1 MLLLIDNY
9 DSFTYNLYQY
19 FCELGAEVLVKRNDE
34 LQLADIERL
43 APQHLV
49 ISLAPAPRTKRV
61 SRWPPFV
68 ISPANCRS
76 SACAWGTR
84 RWGRRSAPRWC
95 APAR

>member
-19 FCELGAEVLVKRNDE
+19 FCELGAEVVVKRNDE

-49 ISLAPAPRTKRV
+49 ISPALVPRTKRA
-61 SRWPPFV
+61 SRWLPFV
-68 ISPANCRS
+68 ISPASCRS

>member
-49 ISLAPAPRTKRV
+49 ISLALVRQTRRA
-61 SRWPPFV
+61 SRWLPFV
-68 ISPANCRS
+68 ILPVSCRS
-76 SACAWGTR
+76 LGSASGIRHWAR
-84 RWGRRSAPRWC
+84 RLVPTWFAPGR
-95 APAR
+95 

>member
-49 ISLAPAPRTKRV
+49 ISLAPVPRTKRV

-76 SACAWGTR
+76 WVCAWGIR

-95 APAR
+95 APVR